1 MAEGPRITYTV
12 NAKTDEANRALR
24 QVESQGQK
32 AGDSTAASFR
42 SAGATI
48 ETSVRTSTRA
58 LDRMLDSIEK
68 KSREVG
74 RTQLESQIARVK
86 EIQAAFGGSDSA
98 RYDRA
103 TAALQRFEAQ
113 QRRVDE
119 VAAKAQFGRGLE
131 AAQAASQRAT
141 AASDRFQAALVKV
154 NNAHKAEESAIESKI
169 RSLEREAALKG
180 KTGSAR
186 TTAQAQQ
193 FAIDNPNL
201 SAEQGRRAAVAF
213 EQMGQA
219 ATSAEAPVGGLFARI
234 GGGTAIAA
242 AAAAATLKLGLEI
255 SGLVKESALYAART
269 QQLKIA
275 QDAVAASSHISA
287 SALEAQ
293 VQQVEALNISQQDAR
308 LGVLRLAAANIDY
321 TKAAQIARIAQNA
334 GRVANITTAESF
346 ERLVH
351 GLTTAQPELLRA
363 LGLNVSFE
371 QAYAKMGASLGKTAN
386 DLTEAEKRLAGFNA
400 LVEAGSRIDGVY
412 AASSKTV
419 SGQLLSMHTFLDKAR
434 QVLGDQ
440 FLPLLE
446 PLVARTVEWAKALP
460 DAIKAGREL
469 LDTVLAPMNVILS
482 DQKIFTI
489 VFDVVGRAAGRDLS
503 PQAIIDF
510 IGTNFVKGS
519 VAIGRPFGAALRGAS
534 LGDEFDK
541 SASDDL
547 WTWLTKTG
555 AVQRRKEDLASRRET
570 GESEMAKTIAAKF
583 LADQQNTLFSVQQ
596 RLAGLNAQRDNLWK
610 SINDALSKGG
620 NPETLKEQ
628 QQQLKANFAELTKL
642 EAQQKSLQKAEAL
655 PEQRREL
662 EITAAK
668 DAATAWG
675 KAWGV
680 IVGGQESAYEKA
692 AARLQQL
699 REEHKLTDAIAKNI
713 MRQADAE
720 SFIARLELA
729 RKQRGDAV
737 EKMTAQADAFMK
749 SQDELT
755 AAQNKY
761 RDESTAIWEKAGQE
775 RVAIEE
781 ASLSRSRDAEL
792 RKLDLVRGYSVS
804 EKVAVEQQKL
814 AIEQEYLNKSQALQR
829 DKLDREISDL
839 QRKAFGGAADD
850 VDLAVR
856 FQAIDQYKKERMR
869 SIESQGTSDMSKVR
883 DDAAIKQVQIISDA
897 WQRQYDSLK
906 RGFEGLFD
914 SALTGGRNFFDSLR
928 RIALGA
934 FLTPVK
940 EAFANWAASFFLPLF
955 GARVNGSSAG
965 RPPGSFG
972 GGFGGGLGQLAGL
985 GAIFSG
991 TGTDPRIMY
1000 SNGGGGGGNAALAQ
1014 LMGIGGGFGG
1024 YPATTPPF
1032 VSGASTGKFGGF
1044 GNVFSLAGAKGF
1056 LSQLGN
1062 IGYGPKGGDFGGE
1075 VAGSYRGVG
1084 GTTGGLMLAGGGM
1097 LAFDGLRRGGWLG
1110 VGETTA
1116 GGALIGAKFGGPI
1129 GAVIG
1134 AAVGFTAGLVRLFI
1148 KGAEEKM
1155 IEKVKAKFGVTV
1167 DRSFAK
1173 TLVEQSKAY
1182 GSIDLFLSAQQTRDM
1197 IWLYAEMTNQKNK
1210 SGLVDNTPRGVFLQ
1224 QQGGSIYQSGVYSG
1238 GQAYGYGSSLPSI
1251 GTLLPMTPQ
1260 NVYVSIQA
1268 DGQATSDLMKGEA
1281 VNFINNNPRV
1291 IQAASN
1297 VSASQSSGRLTAA
1310 ANYTDPLAT
1319 TI

>member
-1 MAEGPRITYTV
+1 MDGPKITYVV
-12 NAKTDEANRALR
+12 NAKTDEANRALAD
-24 QVESQGQK
+24 VEQRGQK
-32 AGDSTAASFR
+32 AGDSTAASFKR
-42 SAGATI
+42 AGAAV
-48 ETSVRTSTRA
+48 ETSVRESTNSMT
-58 LDRMLDSIEK
+58 RMLNSIEQ
-68 KSREVG
+68 KSKFIG
-74 RTQLESQIARVK
+74 KTQLEADIARAK
-86 EIQAAFGGSDSA
+86 ALQSSFAGSDPA
-98 RYDRA
+98 KYDKA

-113 QRRVDE
+113 QRRVNE
-119 VAAKAQFGRGLE
+119 EAAKAQFEKGLA
-131 AAQAASQRAT
+131 AAQAASQRAAS
-141 AASDRFQAALVKV
+141 AANQFQRELLKV
-154 NNAHKAEESAIESKI
+154 NTAHKAEQQAIESKI

-186 TTAQAQQ
+186 IAAQAQQ
-193 FAIDNPNL
+193 FGLDNPNL
-201 SAEQGRRAAVAF
+201 SADQSRRAAAAF
-213 EQMGQA
+213 EQMGKA
-219 ATSAEAPVGGLFARI
+219 SETAVAPVGLLQGGLAKLAGSF
-234 GGGTAIAA
+234 AIA
-242 AAAAATLKLGLEI
+242 EI
-255 SGLVKESALYAART
+255 AVQAGQRLLAWVKEATVGATLYAART
-269 QQLKIA
+269 QQLKFA
-275 QDAVAASSHISA
+275 QDAVAASSNISA
-287 SALEAQ
+287 AALENQ
-293 VQQVEALNISQQDAR
+293 VQKIQALNITQQDAR
-308 LGVLRLAAANIDY
+308 LGLSRLVAANMDY
-321 TKAAQIARIAQNA
+321 TKASQLARIAQNL
-334 GRVANITTAESF
+334 GRIANITTAESF

-351 GLTTAQPELLRA
+351 GAVTAQPELLRA

-371 QAYAKMGASLGKTAN
+371 QAYARLASQLGKTAG
-386 DLTEAEKRLAGFNA
+386 DLSETEKRTAALNA
-400 LVEAGSRIDGVY
+400 VLEAGARYNGVY
-412 AASSKTV
+412 EASSKTAA
-419 SGQLLSMHTFLDKAR
+419 GQILSMNTYLANAK
-434 QVLGDQ
+434 QVLGEQ
-440 FLPLLE
+440 FLPLLT
-446 PLVARTVEWAKALP
+446 PLIAKTVEWAKALP
-460 DAIKAGREL
+460 EAIRQGRDL
-469 LDTVLAPMNVILS
+469 IDTVLAPIKALTNQQQMVPILITVATKT
-482 DQKIFTI
+482 DKGE
-489 VFDVVGRAAGRDLS
+489 DVNLFSLFNQISQLGRNNLASSVRGIGITDSSLDRSASAAAKDLNRRFS
-503 PQAIIDF
+503 GEIA
-510 IGTNFVKGS
+510 
-519 VAIGRPFGAALRGAS
+519 GAARFNEGQNQ
-534 LGDEFDK
+534 LG
-541 SASDDL
+541 
-547 WTWLTKTG
+547 
-555 AVQRRKEDLASRRET
+555 Q
-570 GESEMAKTIAAKF
+570 IAA
-583 LADQQNTLFSVQQ
+583 QQFIASKENTLFSVQQ
-596 RLAGLNAQRDNLWK
+596 RLAALNAQRESIWK
-610 SINDALSKGG
+610 SIDQAA
-620 NPETLKEQ
+620 KEGKQ
-628 QQQLKANFAELTKL
+628 AVDVVAKNKRDLAANFDQITKL
-642 EAQQKSLQKAEAL
+642 EALQKSLQKAEAL

-692 AARLQQL
+692 AARIQQL

-749 SQDELT
+749 SQDEL
-755 AAQNKY
+755 AGAQNRY

-781 ASLSRSRDAEL
+781 ATLSRSRDAEI
-792 RKLDLVRGYSVS
+792 RKLDLVRGYSVA

-856 FQAIDQYKKERMR
+856 FQAIDQYKKERLNA
-869 SIESQGTSDMSKVR
+869 IEAQGTSDMSKVR

-914 SALTGGRNFFDSLR
+914 SALTGGKNFFDSLR

-940 EAFANWAASFFLPLF
+940 EAFSNWAASFFLPLF
-955 GARVNGSSAG
+955 GARVNGASAG

-991 TGTDPRIMY
+991 
-1000 SNGGGGGGNAALAQ
+1000 NGGGGSIPIPGMTGITGGGNAALAQ
-1014 LMGIGGGFGG
+1014 ILAGGSGG
-1024 YPATTPPF
+1024 YSATTPPF
-1032 VSGASTGKFGGF
+1032 VAGTGSKLGGYSNLLSF
-1044 GNVFSLAGAKGF
+1044 AGAKSF
-1056 LSQLGN
+1056 LSRLGN
-1062 IGYGPKGGDFGGE
+1062 LGYGPKGGDFGGE

-1084 GTTGGLMLAGGGM
+1084 GAKGGAMLAGGAILGY
-1097 LAFDGLRRGGWLG
+1097 DGLRRGGITGLA
-1110 VGETTA
+1110 ETTA
-1116 GGALIGAKFGGPI
+1116 GGALIGGKFGGWVGAAI
-1129 GAVIG
+1129 GASI
-1134 AAVGFTAGLVRLFI
+1134 GFTAGLIRLFI

-1167 DRSFAK
+1167 DKSFAT

-1182 GSIDLFLSAQQTRDM
+1182 GSIALFLSAQQTRDM

-1210 SGLVDNTPRGVFLQ
+1210 TGLVDSTPRGVFLQ

-1251 GTLLPMTPQ
+1251 GTLMPMTPQ

-1268 DGQATSDLMKGEA
+1268 DGQATSDLMKGET
-1281 VNFINNNPRV
+1281 VNFVNNNPRV
-1291 IQAASN
+1291 IQAAAN